1 MPDLYEG
8 MQVVGGGGRTKVECL
23 QFAALLAKRAPRT
36 MGPCLAECI
45 PYVMECLND
54 SNAKVQSAAEE
65 ALPVLCSCTENAE
78 VASTLKNFIIEA
90 LGKPDKTQECIDEVM
105 MTTFCNPMDGTSLAF
120 MMPIVLRGIRD
131 PNYALVKKATVCTG
145 NLCAL
150 IKESS
155 DIAPFMPVLLPLLDK
170 NLEHSSPDVR
180 SASVV
185 AKEKLLEG
193 AGDLV
198 DPQLRFNA
206 ISQKICS
213 KLTA

>member
-23 QFAALLAKRAPRT
+23 QLASLLANKAPRT

-54 SNAKVQSAAEE
+54 SNAKVQAAAEE

-78 VASTLKNFIIEA
+78 VASTLKEPLMLA
-90 LGKPDKTQECIDEVM
+90 LRKPDTTLACIEEVL

-120 MMPIVLRGIRD
+120 MMPLLIRGIKD
-131 PNYALVKKATVCTG
+131 ANYALVKKATTCISNV
-145 NLCAL
+145 CAL
-150 IKESS
+150 IKEAS
-155 DIAPFMPVLLPLLDK
+155 DVAPFVPLLLPLLEK
-170 NLEHSSPDVR
+170 NLDHSSPDIR
-180 SASVV
+180 DASVN
-185 AKEKLLEG
+185 AKAKLLEG

-198 DPQLRFNA
+198 DPAKRSKALHDVTVA
-206 ISQKICS
+206 GIS
-213 KLTA
+213 

>member
-78 VASTLKNFIIEA
+78 VGSTLKGHLMEA
-90 LGKPDKTQECIDEVM
+90 LKKPDTTFACIEEVL

-120 MMPIVLRGIRD
+120 MMPIVIRGIKD
-131 PNYALVKKATVCTG
+131 PNYALVKKATTCAS

-150 IKESS
+150 VKDSS
-155 DIAPFMPVLLPLLDK
+155 DIAPFVPLLLPLLDK
-170 NLEHSSPDVR
+170 NLEHSSPDIR
-180 SASVV
+180 EASTL
-185 AKEKLLEG
+185 AKQKLLDG
-193 AGDLV
+193 AGDMV
-198 DPQLRFNA
+198 DPDKR
-206 ISQKICS
+206 
-213 KLTA
+213 